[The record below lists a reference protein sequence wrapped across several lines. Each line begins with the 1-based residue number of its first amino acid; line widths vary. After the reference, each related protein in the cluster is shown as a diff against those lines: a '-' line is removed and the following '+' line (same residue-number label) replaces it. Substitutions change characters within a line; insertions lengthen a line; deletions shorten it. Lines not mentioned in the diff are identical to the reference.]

1 MDTVSC
7 CCYLLQFSNN
17 VIIITKIFYWFGWK
31 IFKSLE
37 TKNIWY
43 GAWCDQ
49 LGVWWLT
56 EAVYNQCLCTLP
68 GDCTGATIAA
78 TLIPTVTEHL
88 DTLDTPAPL
97 PTTTLYNNTTHR
109 PTLSLPPGCICVVN
123 YIVTTV
129 PTQPQHHQS
138 NNSPPH
144 TTQAIYLSTLLIF
157 AAFLYLLHSAN
168 ATVRIV
174 RKIVLNTYLHFGQHY
189 ISHYL
194 NKYPPKCIQ
203 PMNKVTHQ
211 NPSFKRS
218 CYNSNKWCLKTVFWW
233 RMRGMKRLDGNKIQ
247 ILFLLWTFIVILC
260 PGKKELWGNN
270 WLIVL
275 FLNNFRLITLSSI
288 ILRQGEATFYSVKD
302 ILIWGKDILNLS
314 VTVSLLLL
322 VGTLKIISSLPLP
335 RYT

>member
-1 MDTVSC
+1 M
-7 CCYLLQFSNN
+7 
-17 VIIITKIFYWFGWK
+17 
-31 IFKSLE
+31 
-37 TKNIWY
+37 
-43 GAWCDQ
+43 
-49 LGVWWLT
+49 
-56 EAVYNQCLCTLP
+56 YNQCLCTLP

-88 DTLDTPAPL
+88 DTPPAPL

-157 AAFLYLLHSAN
+157 AAFLYLLLHSAN
-168 ATVRIV
+168 ASVRIV

-218 CYNSNKWCLKTVFWW
+218 CYNFNKWCLKTVFWW

-275 FLNNFRLITLSSI
+275 FWNNFRLITLSSI

>member
-1 MDTVSC
+1 M
-7 CCYLLQFSNN
+7 
-17 VIIITKIFYWFGWK
+17 
-31 IFKSLE
+31 
-37 TKNIWY
+37 
-43 GAWCDQ
+43 
-49 LGVWWLT
+49 
-56 EAVYNQCLCTLP
+56 YNQCQCLCTLP

-88 DTLDTPAPL
+88 DTVDTPPAPL

-157 AAFLYLLHSAN
+157 AAFLYRLHSAN
-168 ATVRIV
+168 ASVRIV

-203 PMNKVTHQ
+203 LMNKVTHQ
-211 NPSFKRS
+211 NSSFKRS
-218 CYNSNKWCLKTVFWW
+218 CYNFNK
-233 RMRGMKRLDGNKIQ
+233 
-247 ILFLLWTFIVILC
+247 
-260 PGKKELWGNN
+260 
-270 WLIVL
+270 
-275 FLNNFRLITLSSI
+275 
-288 ILRQGEATFYSVKD
+288 
-302 ILIWGKDILNLS
+302 
-314 VTVSLLLL
+314 
-322 VGTLKIISSLPLP
+322 
-335 RYT
+335 

>member
-1 MDTVSC
+1 M
-7 CCYLLQFSNN
+7 
-17 VIIITKIFYWFGWK
+17 
-31 IFKSLE
+31 
-37 TKNIWY
+37 
-43 GAWCDQ
+43 
-49 LGVWWLT
+49 
-56 EAVYNQCLCTLP
+56 YNQCLCTLP

-157 AAFLYLLHSAN
+157 AAFLYLLLHSAN
-168 ATVRIV
+168 ASVRIV

-211 NPSFKRS
+211 THLS
-218 CYNSNKWCLKTVFWW
+218 
-233 RMRGMKRLDGNKIQ
+233 
-247 ILFLLWTFIVILC
+247 
-260 PGKKELWGNN
+260 KE
-270 WLIVL
+270 VV
-275 FLNNFRLITLSSI
+275 ITLTSDV
-288 ILRQGEATFYSVKD
+288 LKLYFDEEWGEWKG
-302 ILIWGKDILNLS
+302 WM
-314 VTVSLLLL
+314 VTRFKYFSCSGHSLLYC
-322 VGTLKIISSLPLP
+322 VQARKNFEGIIG
-335 RYT
+335 